1 MRYSIKTLLHRNQA
15 SILRQYNISSTLI
28 EITHEEGPE
37 KVELI
42 EITREEGAEKVE
54 LIEITREEGAEKVE
68 LIEITREE
76 GAEKVELIENTRQEG
91 TDKDEIESFNL
102 YNSFR
107 TGRLRAYGS
116 LILPSNRLQWND
128 KMIES

>member
-28 EITHEEGPE
+28 EITHEEGP
-37 KVELI
+37 
-42 EITREEGAEKVE
+42 
-54 LIEITREEGAEKVE
+54 EKVE

>member
-28 EITHEEGPE
+28 EITHEEGP
-37 KVELI
+37 
-42 EITREEGAEKVE
+42 EKVE